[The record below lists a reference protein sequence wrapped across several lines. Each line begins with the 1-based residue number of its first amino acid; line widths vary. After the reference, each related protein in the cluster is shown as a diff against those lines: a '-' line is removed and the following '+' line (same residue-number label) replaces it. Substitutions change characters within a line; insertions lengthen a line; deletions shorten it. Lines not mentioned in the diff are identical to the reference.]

1 MRAELSE
8 GIVSRMVR
16 VMLVAE
22 AWTRVVEVDD
32 ADDVIDAEGMTW
44 ERDRRAHSDAAA
56 GRADAG
62 QPTDLPRY
70 VPAIGA

>member
-1 MRAELSE
+1 
-8 GIVSRMVR
+8 MVR

-44 ERDRRAHSDAAA
+44 ERDRSAHSDAAP
-56 GRADAG
+56 GGADAE
-62 QPTDLPRY
+62 QSADLPRY
-70 VPAIGA
+70 VPSIGA